1 MYQVSDLCKEALKQY
16 KRDLRFR
23 IYMTDTLIKENDIIE
38 FNITDG
44 IVAGENF
51 ELGGAVA
58 STFSAK
64 INNLHG
70 LYENMNFKYK
80 ELKAEIGIVL
90 SNGSTEYVP
99 MGIFTVDEYKEENN
113 FINIEALDKMIKFE
127 TEYKSNLEYPTTVKA
142 ILQEICSIC
151 NVELATLSFL
161 NEDYIVEKPIE
172 QDTCR
177 AVLKDIAILAGAW
190 VKINRSGKLV
200 FLTTQETDLEI
211 NKDNYIKLDIK
222 EEFFIDNYVVTE
234 TYFPVDPILLN
245 LNVAPFATTWQ
256 GNLALDVGDKVILN
270 DDKKIV
276 NSIVTKQKIK
286 FNGGL
291 VYETECSGLSEQQ
304 QKTQLVN
311 QKKLN
316 RRFASEIKQNADE
329 ISTKVTAEEAC
340 SAVVQNA
347 DRLHISVDGKLSGRD
362 YEFDG
367 EGFTIGGREGNTAK
381 HTPDYSEWIFKN
393 GGKARIDEGGFYFQH
408 GESKNEYH
416 SLIKVYEQQ
425 VNTSGIGNTFDFN
438 ITLPSEFKGKNFLI
452 IPMITD
458 AVSQENSGKTLYI
471 SGRHG
476 AWVKN
481 INRAAGTFNVYGQY
495 IAFKVITTNE
505 FGGIVDLEKMYYGRS
520 KSDPQVLPLKL
531 NISILVIA

>member
-80 ELKAEIGIVL
+80 ELKVEIGIVL

-222 EEFFIDNYVVTE
+222 EEFFIDNYLVTE
-234 TYFPVDPILLN
+234 TYFPVDAIPLN
-245 LNVAPFATTWQ
+245 LNVVPFTTTWQ

-270 DDKKIV
+270 NDKKIV

-291 VYETECSGLSEQQ
+291 TYETECSGLSEQQ
-304 QKTQLVN
+304 QKTQLTS
-311 QKKLN
+311 QKQVN

-329 ISTKVTAEEAC
+329 ILLRVTADGVETL
-340 SAVVQNA
+340 VKQNA
-347 DRLHISVDGKLSGRD
+347 DSWELSINGKLTGRT
-362 YEFDG
+362 YRFDG
-367 EGFTIGGREGNTAK
+367 EGFTLGGTEGDVAK
-381 HTPDYSEWIFKN
+381 HTPALSEWNFKN
-393 GGKARIDEGGFYFQH
+393 GGKARIDENGFYFQH
-408 GESKNEYH
+408 GSSKNEYH
-416 SLIKVYEQQ
+416 SLIKVFTKT
-425 VNTSGIGNTFDFN
+425 V
-438 ITLPSEFKGKNFLI
+438 ITDLNGYFSEAIQLPTEFSGKNIATSVSIESAYINPNGQGILSAQSIGASVNGTTVTVSGQVILMKLASWEDPSWPGRYFYGFLDGNGSSKAQAK
-452 IPMITD
+452 IT
-458 AVSQENSGKTLYI
+458 
-471 SGRHG
+471 
-476 AWVKN
+476 
-481 INRAAGTFNVYGQY
+481 
-495 IAFKVITTNE
+495 FKLT
-505 FGGIVDLEKMYYGRS
+505 
-520 KSDPQVLPLKL
+520 
-531 NISILVIA
+531 VIA

>member
-1 MYQVSDLCKEALKQY
+1 MYQVSYLCKEALKQY

-38 FNITDG
+38 FNITDS
-44 IVAGENF
+44 IIPGENF

-70 LYENMNFKYK
+70 LYENMNFKDK
-80 ELKAEIGIVL
+80 ELKVEIGIVL

-190 VKINRSGKLV
+190 AKINRDGKLV
-200 FLTTQETDLEI
+200 FLTMQETDLEI

-234 TYFPVDPILLN
+234 TYFPVDAIPLN
-245 LNVAPFATTWQ
+245 LNIVPFITTWQ

-270 DDKKIV
+270 NDKKIV

-291 VYETECSGLSEQQ
+291 TYETECSGLSEQQ
-304 QKTQLVN
+304 QKTQLTS
-311 QKKLN
+311 QKQVN

-329 ISTKVTAEEAC
+329 ILLRVTADGVETL
-340 SAVVQNA
+340 VKQNA
-347 DRLHISVDGKLSGRD
+347 DSWELSINGKLTGRT
-362 YEFDG
+362 YRFDG
-367 EGFTIGGREGNTAK
+367 EGFTLGGTEGDVAK
-381 HTPDYSEWIFKN
+381 HTPALSEWNFKN
-393 GGKARIDEGGFYFQH
+393 GGKARIDENGFYFQH
-408 GESKNEYH
+408 GSSKNEYH
-416 SLIKVYEQQ
+416 SLIKVFTKT
-425 VNTSGIGNTFDFN
+425 V
-438 ITLPSEFKGKNFLI
+438 ITDLNGYFSEAIQLPTEFSGKNIATSVSIESAYINPNGQGILSAQSIGASVNGTTVTVSGQVILMKLASWEDPSWPGRYFYGFLDGNGSSKAQAK
-452 IPMITD
+452 IT
-458 AVSQENSGKTLYI
+458 
-471 SGRHG
+471 
-476 AWVKN
+476 
-481 INRAAGTFNVYGQY
+481 
-495 IAFKVITTNE
+495 FKLT
-505 FGGIVDLEKMYYGRS
+505 
-520 KSDPQVLPLKL
+520 
-531 NISILVIA
+531 VIA

>member
-23 IYMTDTLIKENDIIE
+23 IYMADTLIKENDIIE
-38 FNITDG
+38 FDITDS
-44 IVAGENF
+44 IIPGENF

-70 LYENMNFKYK
+70 LYENVNFKDK
-80 ELKAEIGIVL
+80 ELKVEIGIVL
-90 SNGSTEYVP
+90 KNDEIEYVP
-99 MGIFTVDEYKEENN
+99 MGVFIVDEYKEENN
-113 FINIEALDKMIKFE
+113 FINIEALDDMIKFE

-177 AVLKDIAILAGAW
+177 SVLKDIAILAGAW

-211 NKDNYIKLDIK
+211 NKDNYIKLDVK
-222 EEFFIDNYVVTE
+222 EEFFIDNYIVTE
-234 TYFPVDPILLN
+234 TYFPVDPIPLN

-311 QKKLN
+311 QKQLN

-329 ISTKVTAEEAC
+329 ILLRVTADGVETL
-340 SAVVQNA
+340 VKQNA
-347 DRLHISVDGKLSGRD
+347 DSWELSINGKLTGRT
-362 YEFDG
+362 YRFDG
-367 EGFTIGGREGNTAK
+367 EGFTLGGSEGDVAK
-381 HTPDYSEWIFKN
+381 HTPALSEWNFKN
-393 GGKARIDEGGFYFQH
+393 GGKARIDENGFYFQH
-408 GESKNEYH
+408 GSSKNEYH
-416 SLIKVYEQQ
+416 SLIKVFTKT
-425 VNTSGIGNTFDFN
+425 V
-438 ITLPSEFKGKNFLI
+438 ITDLNGYFSEPIQLPTEFSGKNIATSVSIESAYINPNGQGILSAQSIGASVNGTTVTVSGQVILMKLASWEDPSWPGRYFYGFLDSNGSSKAQAK
-452 IPMITD
+452 IT
-458 AVSQENSGKTLYI
+458 
-471 SGRHG
+471 
-476 AWVKN
+476 
-481 INRAAGTFNVYGQY
+481 
-495 IAFKVITTNE
+495 FKLT
-505 FGGIVDLEKMYYGRS
+505 
-520 KSDPQVLPLKL
+520 
-531 NISILVIA
+531 VIA

>member
-70 LYENMNFKYK
+70 LYENMNFKDK
-80 ELKAEIGIVL
+80 ELKVEIGIVL

-190 VKINRSGKLV
+190 AKINRDGKLV
-200 FLTTQETDLEI
+200 FFTQQETDLEI

-234 TYFPVDPILLN
+234 TYFPVDPIPLN
-245 LNVAPFATTWQ
+245 LNVVPFTTTWQ

-311 QKKLN
+311 QKQLN
-316 RRFASEIKQNADE
+316 RRFASEIKQNAEE
-329 ISTKVTAEEAC
+329 ILLRVTAEGVETL
-340 SAVVQNA
+340 VKQNA
-347 DRLHISVDGKLSGRD
+347 DSWELSINGKLTGRT
-362 YEFDG
+362 YRFDG
-367 EGFTIGGREGNTAK
+367 EGFTLGGTEGDVAK
-381 HTPDYSEWIFKN
+381 HTPSYSEWRFQDGSIARVDKN
-393 GGKARIDEGGFYFQH
+393 GFYNKI
-408 GESKNEYH
+408 GENQREYH
-416 SLIKVYEQQ
+416 HLSY
-425 VNTSGIGNTFDFN
+425 SGYV
-438 ITLPSEFKGKNFLI
+438 TLPDLPEGQGGITSVEVDLPDEFKGKN
-452 IPMITD
+452 PTITV
-458 AVSQENSGKTLYI
+458 AVRNVELYSTSGSSLWCVRYWNCKGSVNNNNKATI
-471 SGRHG
+471 SGMLSYGNSKEDR
-476 AWVKN
+476 AVYKN
-481 INRAAGTFNVYGQY
+481 SYLT
-495 IAFKVITTNE
+495 IAYTV
-505 FGGIVDLEKMYYGRS
+505 V
-520 KSDPQVLPLKL
+520 
-531 NISILVIA
+531 A